1 MSNET
6 TERIGQ
12 GFCGKIL
19 HVDLGQGSHDYETL
33 DEAFYKKYLSGVG
46 LGARVLW
53 DRMKPGAD
61 PLGPD
66 NVLGFITGLLTDT
79 GSLFTGRFM
88 VVGKSP
94 LSNGWGD
101 SNCGGYFSPLLKR
114 CGVDGVFFYGQA
126 DKPVYVYLEED
137 KIEIRDASEL
147 WGLDA
152 IETENKLKEIHGN
165 RVQVACIG
173 PAGEKMVRFA
183 GISNDGGRYAGRSG
197 LGAVMG
203 SKKLKAVVAAGRT
216 RVGVKDK
223 SKISGLTKTF
233 RKSLEKGKGM
243 RKILGDR
250 MFGIVGWLTRTGSVY
265 TRQPGDLFRQILI
278 KFGTAG
284 LTAMSAETGDS
295 PIKNWGGI
303 GYTDFPLKRGH
314 KIGAQALISYE
325 TKKYGCYSCPVRCGG
340 IVTVSDG
347 PYPIEEM
354 HKPEYETMCA
364 FGGMALND
372 NIHTIMK
379 INDLCNRGGV
389 DTISCG
395 GVAAFAVE
403 CFENG
408 LLTTKDTNGL
418 ELRWGDGEALV
429 RLTEMIVNREGI
441 GDILAEGV
449 KRAAEKIGQGAEK
462 FAIHA
467 GGVELPM
474 HDPKFDPGF
483 APVYQNDA
491 TPGRHTTSSYTY
503 LELQVLEKRFSKA
516 RKIPPLITQK
526 RKHTY
531 EDSGQ
536 PVAMD
541 IFFKMLMDGVG
552 ACLFGTS
559 VGGPMPLTEWINAAT
574 GWDLTSDDY
583 LVIGERIQLLRHAFN
598 VREGLNPVRDFK
610 LHDRAWG
617 NPPFDKGPH
626 KKITIDMDTMSKS
639 FYEAMRWDI
648 NTGKPEIDHLRQMGL
663 EDVSQVLHEKD

>member
-1 MSNET
+1 MSKET

-19 HVDLGQGSHDYETL
+19 HVNLGQGSHEYETL

-66 NVLGFITGLLTDT
+66 NVLGFTTGLLTDT

-101 SNCGGYFSPLLKR
+101 SNCGGYFSPFLKR

-126 DKPVYVYLEED
+126 DTPVYVYLEED
-137 KIEIRDASEL
+137 KVGILDATEL

-152 IETENKLKEIHGN
+152 VETENKLKEIHGK
-165 RVQVACIG
+165 RVQVTCIG

-183 GISNDGGRYAGRSG
+183 GISNDGGRYAGRAG

-203 SKKLKAVVAAGRT
+203 SKRLKAVVAAGRT

-223 SKISGLTKTF
+223 AKISELTKTF
-233 RKSLEKGKGM
+233 RNSLEKGKGM
-243 RKILGDR
+243 QRIIGDR
-250 MFGIVGWLTRTGSVY
+250 LFSVVGWITRKGSVY
-265 TRQPGDLFRQILI
+265 TRQPGDLFRQILK

-314 KIGAQALISYE
+314 KIGAQALASYE

-340 IVTVSDG
+340 IMKVGDG
-347 PYPIEEM
+347 PYPIDEM

-364 FGGMALND
+364 FGGLALND

-395 GVAAFAVE
+395 GVTAFAME

-429 RLTEMIVNREGI
+429 RLTEMIINREGI
-441 GDILAEGV
+441 GDLLAEGV
-449 KRAAEKIGQGAEK
+449 KRAAEKIGKGAEK
-462 FAIHA
+462 FAVHA

-474 HDPKFDPGF
+474 HDPSSTLLLPRFTRT
-483 APVYQNDA
+483 
-491 TPGRHTTSSYTY
+491 TPH
-503 LELQVLEKRFSKA
+503 
-516 RKIPPLITQK
+516 
-526 RKHTY
+526 
-531 EDSGQ
+531 
-536 PVAMD
+536 
-541 IFFKMLMDGVG
+541 
-552 ACLFGTS
+552 
-559 VGGPMPLTEWINAAT
+559 
-574 GWDLTSDDY
+574 
-583 LVIGERIQLLRHAFN
+583 
-598 VREGLNPVRDFK
+598 REGTPPAAIRTLNCRSWKNVFPAPAKYR
-610 LHDRAWG
+610 R
-617 NPPFDKGPH
+617 
-626 KKITIDMDTMSKS
+626 
-639 FYEAMRWDI
+639 
-648 NTGKPEIDHLRQMGL
+648 
-663 EDVSQVLHEKD
+663 